1 MRMRST
7 YTERIK
13 FFGTEANG
21 FRKKSD
27 RVAVARLVLFL
38 AMIVS
43 AWYFIRERQPAGLPV
58 PLLFLAGFLWL
69 VRQAVAIR
77 RKIRFLGILIEINE
91 QEILTLEGD
100 YTPFATGD
108 EYSDYHHP
116 YTYDLDI
123 FGIHSIYRMVIRAA
137 TPLGR
142 ERLAERLSSPGTDPD
157 LVRKRQDAVKEL
169 AAKLD
174 WRQDFLATARE
185 SDWERD
191 KSRSVQSWLTGTD
204 RFTGN
209 PFYAL
214 MLRLNPLISLI
225 LPLLIVF
232 NLSPSSFLLYYL
244 LPLGVILFKTRSIN
258 REQQKV
264 ERLLDLFRKYQGLL
278 ELIEKEKFNTDLTRS
293 LQQTLHH
300 NGIPASEAMKKL
312 TGLLWGLELRGNMIV
327 AFILNVT
334 FLWDILLMVRLER
347 WRRTYRDD
355 FSRWIDTIAE
365 FETLNSFATFA
376 VNRTDCVYPEILEGP
391 FRMEIDRGGHPL
403 IPPGKRVDN
412 SLSFND
418 NGQVYL
424 ITGANMAGKSTL
436 LRMVGVNIVLAMA
449 GSPVCARSFSLVPVR
464 ISSSVRTNDSLG
476 DDESYFYAELKKLNR
491 IISGLETDPPLFV
504 IIDEMLKGTNSHDK
518 HEGSAALI
526 RRLTRL
532 GASGLVATHDVELG
546 VLEKEYPEK
555 ILTRCFEVATEGS
568 QLKFDYIL
576 RPGISKSLNA
586 TFLMKKMGIIDNE
599 E

>member
-1 MRMRST
+1 MRST
-7 YTERIK
+7 YSGRIK
-13 FFGTEANG
+13 VFGAEADG
-21 FRKKSD
+21 FRKRSD
-27 RVAVARLVLFL
+27 RVAIARMLLFL
-38 AMIVS
+38 AMVVS
-43 AWYFIRERQPAGLPV
+43 AWYFIRERQPAGLLI
-58 PLLFLAGFLWL
+58 PLALLAGFLWL
-69 VRQAVAIR
+69 VRHAVAIR
-77 RKIRFLGILIEINE
+77 RKIRFLELLMEINE
-91 QEILTLEGD
+91 QEIRTLDGD
-100 YTPFATGD
+100 YAPFDTGE
-108 EYSDYHHP
+108 EYIDYHHP

-137 TPLGR
+137 TPLGK
-142 ERLAERLSSPGTDPD
+142 ERLASRLSGPGTDPD
-157 LVRKRQDAVKEL
+157 LIRKRQDAVREL
-169 AAKLD
+169 SGKLD
-174 WRQDFLATARE
+174 WRQDFLATAKE
-185 SDWERD
+185 SDWEND
-191 KSRSVQSWLTGTD
+191 KFRNVQSWLAGTD

-209 PFYAL
+209 PFYAAI
-214 MLRLNPLISLI
+214 LRLNPLISLL
-225 LPLLIVF
+225 LPLLIIF
-232 NLSPSSFLLYYL
+232 NLLSSVFLLYYL
-244 LPLGVILFKTRSIN
+244 FPTVVILSRTRIIN

-278 ELIEKEKFNTDLTRS
+278 ELIEKEDFNSDLTRS

-300 NGIPASEAMKKL
+300 DGVPASEAMKKL
-312 TGLLWGLELRGNMIV
+312 TGLLWGLELRGNIIV
-327 AFILNVT
+327 AFLLNVT

-376 VNRTDCVYPEILEGP
+376 VNRTDCVYPEILDGP
-391 FRMEIDRGGHPL
+391 FRMEIDLGGHPL
-403 IPPGKRVDN
+403 IPPGKRIDN
-412 SLSFND
+412 SLSFNEH
-418 NGQVYL
+418 GQIYL

-436 LRMVGVNIVLAMA
+436 LRMVGVNMVLAMA
-449 GSPVCARSFSLVPVR
+449 GSPVCARSMSLVPVR

-526 RRLTRL
+526 RRLTKL

-546 VLEKEYPEK
+546 VLEKEYPDK
-555 ILTRCFEVATEGS
+555 IITRCFEVSTEGS

-586 TFLMKKMGIIDNE
+586 TFLMKQMGIIE
-599 E
+599 G

>member
-1 MRMRST
+1 MKDT
-7 YTERIK
+7 YSERIK
-13 FFGTEANG
+13 IFGVEADR
-21 FRKKSD
+21 FRKRSD
-27 RVAVARLVLFL
+27 RVAIARMVLFL
-38 AMIVS
+38 AMVIS

-58 PLLFLAGFLWL
+58 PLAFLAGFLWL
-69 VRQAVAIR
+69 VRHAVAIR
-77 RKIRFLGILIEINE
+77 RKIRFLELLMEINE
-91 QEILTLEGD
+91 QEIRTLDGD
-100 YTPFATGD
+100 YAPFDTGE
-108 EYSDYHHP
+108 EYIDYHHP

-137 TPLGR
+137 TPLGK
-142 ERLAERLSSPGTDPD
+142 ERLASRLSGPGTDPD
-157 LVRKRQDAVKEL
+157 LIRKRQDAVREL
-169 AAKLD
+169 SGKLN
-174 WRQDFLATARE
+174 WRQDFLATAKE
-185 SDWERD
+185 SDWEND
-191 KSRSVQSWLTGTD
+191 KSRNVQSWLTGTD

-209 PFYAL
+209 PFYAAI
-214 MLRLNPLISLI
+214 LRLNPIISLLLPI
-225 LPLLIVF
+225 LIIFL
-232 NLSPSSFLLYYL
+232 LSPSSFLLYYL

-278 ELIEKEKFNTDLTRS
+278 ELIEKENFNSDLTRS

-300 NGIPASEAMKKL
+300 DGVPSSEAMKKL
-312 TGLLWGLELRGNMIV
+312 TSLLWGLELRGNLIV

-376 VNRTDCVYPEILEGP
+376 VNRIDCVYPEIQDGS
-391 FRMEIDRGGHPL
+391 FRMKIDLGGHPL
-403 IPPGKRVDN
+403 IPPGKRIDN
-412 SLSFND
+412 SLSFNEY
-418 NGQVYL
+418 GQIYL

-436 LRMVGVNIVLAMA
+436 LRMVGVNMVLAMA
-449 GSPVCARSFSLVPVR
+449 GSPVCARALSLVPVR

-526 RRLTRL
+526 RRLTKL

-546 VLEKEYPEK
+546 VLEKEYPDK
-555 ILTRCFEVATEGS
+555 IITRCFEVSTEGS

-586 TFLMKKMGIIDNE
+586 TFLMKQMGIIE
-599 E
+599 G

>member
-13 FFGTEANG
+13 IFGAEADG
-21 FRKKSD
+21 FRKRSD
-27 RVAVARLVLFL
+27 RVAIARMVLFL
-38 AMIVS
+38 AMVVS
-43 AWYFIRERQPAGLPV
+43 AWYFIRERQPAGLLV
-58 PLLFLAGFLWL
+58 PLALLAGFLWL
-69 VRQAVAIR
+69 VRHAVAIR
-77 RKIRFLGILIEINE
+77 RKIRFLELLIEINE
-91 QEILTLEGD
+91 QEMRTLDGD
-100 YTPFATGD
+100 YAPFDTGE
-108 EYSDYHHP
+108 EYIDYHHP

-137 TPLGR
+137 TPLGK
-142 ERLAERLSSPGTDPD
+142 ERLASRLSGPGTDPD
-157 LVRKRQDAVKEL
+157 LIRKRQDAVREL
-169 AAKLD
+169 SAKLD
-174 WRQDFLATARE
+174 WRQDFLATAKE
-185 SDWERD
+185 SDWEND
-191 KSRSVQSWLTGTD
+191 KSRNVQSWLAGTD

-209 PFYAL
+209 PFYAA
-214 MLRLNPLISLI
+214 MLRLNPLISLS
-225 LPLLIVF
+225 LPLLIIF
-232 NLSPSSFLLYYL
+232 GLSPFAFLLYYL
-244 LPLGVILFKTRSIN
+244 LPMALILSRTRAIN

-278 ELIEKEKFNTDLTRS
+278 ELIEKEDFNSDLTRS

-300 NGIPASEAMKKL
+300 DSVPASVAMKKL
-312 TGLLWGLELRGNMIV
+312 TGLLWGLELRGNLIV

-355 FSRWIDTIAE
+355 FSRWIDTVAE
-365 FETLNSFATFA
+365 FETLNSFATLA
-376 VNRTDCVYPEILEGP
+376 VNRTDCVYPEIQDGP

-403 IPPGKRVDN
+403 IPPGKRIDN
-412 SLSFND
+412 SLSFNE
-418 NGQVYL
+418 NGQIYL

-436 LRMVGVNIVLAMA
+436 LRMVGVNMVLAMA
-449 GSPVCARSFSLVPVR
+449 GSPVCAGTLSLVPVR
-464 ISSSVRTNDSLG
+464 IASSVRTNDSLG

-526 RRLTRL
+526 RRLTKL

-555 ILTRCFEVATEGS
+555 IITRCFEVSTEGS

-586 TFLMKKMGIIDNE
+586 TFLMRQMGIIDNE